1 LRGLFKGLYN
11 RSNLIGGTCN
21 GMNEDEVIETK
32 NPSTN
37 LPHVRSPYEML
48 VRQSKKMG
56 NVATRAFRDVK
67 DILHKEVQLPPSWQR
82 TSFPHV
88 AMSAAQ
94 PVKSEADEQKEKE
107 LKDAEKLKHM
117 VKKSH
122 ELLASARTV
131 FPVTLFP
138 DSIIVDRTKVS
149 IIKRDFFWTSNTISF
164 QIEDVLNVS
173 CATGPLF
180 GSLTIASR
188 VMSTIDHFQINFLWR
203 NDAMFFKHL
212 IQGHIIAKN
221 NKLETDKLSRKEMIE
236 TLCELGMDSDR

>member
-1 LRGLFKGLYN
+1 
-11 RSNLIGGTCN
+11 
-21 GMNEDEVIETK
+21 MNEDEVIETK

-37 LPHVRSPYEML
+37 IPHVRSPYEML

-67 DILHKEVQLPPSWQR
+67 DILHKEVQLPAWQR
-82 TSFPHV
+82 
-88 AMSAAQ
+88 AAFTHAPA
-94 PVKSEADEQKEKE
+94 PVQNEVDAQKEKE
-107 LKDAEKLKHM
+107 LRDVENLKHI

-122 ELLASARTV
+122 EVLASARTV

-173 CATGPLF
+173 CGTGPLF

-203 NDAMFFKHL
+203 NDAIFFKHL

>member
-1 LRGLFKGLYN
+1 MRRILRGLLKGLYN
-11 RSNLIGGTCN
+11 RSNLIGGACN

-32 NPSTN
+32 NPSN
-37 LPHVRSPYEML
+37 IPHVRSPYEML

-67 DILHKEVQLPPSWQR
+67 DILHKEVQLPTWQHTAFTR
-82 TSFPHV
+82 APAFIR
-88 AMSAAQ
+88 
-94 PVKSEADEQKEKE
+94 DEVDAQKEKE
-107 LKDAEKLKHM
+107 LRDVENLKHI

-122 ELLASARTV
+122 EVLASARTV

-173 CATGPLF
+173 CGTGPLF

-203 NDAMFFKHL
+203 NDAIFFKHL